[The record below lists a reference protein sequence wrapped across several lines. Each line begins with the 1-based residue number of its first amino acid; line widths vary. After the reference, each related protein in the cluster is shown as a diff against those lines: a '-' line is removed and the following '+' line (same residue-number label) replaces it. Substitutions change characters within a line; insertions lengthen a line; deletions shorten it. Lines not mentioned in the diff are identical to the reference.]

1 MNLLIFDLDGTLIDS
16 KRDLVNS
23 VNASRAHLGLPPLP
37 EETVSSYVGNGAPV
51 LIQRSL
57 GPDASESDVKK
68 ALDYFLQ
75 YYRDHMVD
83 CTVLYPGVRESLDRF
98 QAAGMRLAVLTNKP
112 VRISEAICEALGV
125 GGHFFRI
132 YGGNSFEQKKPHP
145 VGIDKLIEESGAD
158 REQTW
163 MVGDS
168 DVDIRTARNARV
180 KACGVT
186 YGLRPES
193 LASDPPDLLVD
204 RMEQLADYVIR

>member
-23 VNASRAHLGLPPLP
+23 VNASRAHLGLPPLA

-57 GPDASESDVKK
+57 GPDASKSDVKK

-83 CTVLYPGVRESLDRF
+83 HTVLYPGVRESLDRF